1 MLRSLS
7 AARGERAWV
16 FDVIGILA
24 FTAITALSARIQI
37 PLEPVAFTMQPLAVL
52 LSGLVLGA
60 RGGFLSQLLYV
71 GLIALGAPIDANM
84 RGAAALVGPTAGY
97 LIGFV
102 AAAFVTGFIYE
113 RGKSALWAFI
123 AGLAGVLVIYAFGVP
138 VLKFVANMEWG
149 AAIASGVGFFIVWDI
164 VKAAIAAALVTG
176 GRMLLKR

>member
-16 FDVIGILA
+16 FDVVGILA
-24 FTAITALSARIQI
+24 FTAITAISAQLRI
-37 PLEPVAFTMQPLAVL
+37 PMDPVPFTLQPLAVL
-52 LSGLVLGA
+52 LAGLFLGA

-97 LIGFV
+97 LIGFA
-102 AAAFVTGFIYE
+102 AAAFVVGLIYE
-113 RGKSALWAFI
+113 RGKTALWAFVG
-123 AGLAGVLVIYAFGVP
+123 GLAGVLVIYAFGVP
-138 VLKFVANMEWG
+138 VLKFVANMEWN

-176 GRMLLKR
+176 GRRLLGR